1 MNIFTEVKQQAP
13 SILLWYNDQG
23 GRVILF
29 PFISELPME
38 ECGIWDLGVGLQLI
52 LRQVEHLGLL
62 GAHDQ
67 LS

>member
-1 MNIFTEVKQQAP
+1 
-13 SILLWYNDQG
+13 
-23 GRVILF
+23 
-29 PFISELPME
+29 ME

-62 GAHDQ
+62 GAHDH